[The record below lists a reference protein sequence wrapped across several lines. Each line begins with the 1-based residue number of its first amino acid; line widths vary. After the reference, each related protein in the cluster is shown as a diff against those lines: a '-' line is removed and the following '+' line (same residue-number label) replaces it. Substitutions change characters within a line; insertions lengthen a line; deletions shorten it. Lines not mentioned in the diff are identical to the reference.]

1 MNRSASYT
9 LPHILEILGDKGFA
23 SRTLAL
29 VSGATVHEI
38 RMAKRNG
45 DRVDLF
51 AEKELRSLY
60 EWSELVKDKLCVD
73 EVAWF
78 ENHLIVLGDG
88 SEKKVV
94 HAHEIPTLRLMGWT
108 EFVEYSLAHADE
120 FYSYD
125 DFSADYP
132 TQWRVAQI
140 DGAPSLV
147 GFNGVDFLKNH
158 EYAREWAYHAL
169 HLASK

>member
-1 MNRSASYT
+1 M
-9 LPHILEILGDKGFA
+9 
-23 SRTLAL
+23 
-29 VSGATVHEI
+29 
-38 RMAKRNG
+38 
-45 DRVDLF
+45 
-51 AEKELRSLY
+51 
-60 EWSELVKDKLCVD
+60 
-73 EVAWF
+73 AWF
-78 ENHLIVLGDG
+78 ENHLVVLGDG

-94 HAHEIPTLRLMGWT
+94 HVHEIPTLRLMGWT

-120 FYSYD
+120 FYPYA

-169 HLASK
+169 HSVPK